1 MVKIKFKPSQV
12 EVTVPAGTNLLQV
25 TATAGVPVES
35 TCGGKGSCGKCKVK
49 VITGQYHAPSA
60 AELKHLTTKEL
71 QAGVIL
77 ACNHK
82 VQGNM
87 VILTQEQ
94 KDLPQRKTS
103 LQTTVPELETDPSVD
118 KILLNMNPPTIKDQ
132 LPDFERLLNSLSRQ
146 EIKVSRRVLA
156 TLPATLRNA
165 NFSVTTVLADK
176 QLLAVEPGDTTRSL
190 FGLAFD
196 IGTTTIV
203 GSLLNLL
210 TGEIV
215 ATAAVTNPQ
224 NIYGADIISRI
235 THAGKTGGLQQLQN
249 KVVEAINDIIKLLLK
264 KSALSPD
271 QLYEAVLVGNT
282 TMSHL
287 FLGVD
292 PTWLASAPFIPA
304 YSQPI
309 ELAAAEL
316 DLEMNPAGR
325 VLLLPNIAG
334 HVGSDTVAM
343 ILVTRLEQRLEQ
355 PKKISLAVDFGTN
368 GELVLAGR
376 GKILACSTAAGPAFE
391 GAQITCGMR
400 ATEGAIEAVRIN
412 REDIQVKV
420 IGEVPPRGI
429 CGSGL
434 VDVSAELLKAGMMNY
449 TGRLAAPEFV
459 LVPKEHSATGED
471 IVITQKDLRELQLAK
486 GAIYAGTKILLK
498 ELGAREED
506 ISEILLAGAF
516 GNYIRQESAL
526 TIGLL
531 PNLPTHQIISVGNAA
546 GNGAIL
552 ALISKKER
560 ARAFSLAKKVE
571 HIELSGRADF
581 QDEFVNALLFK
592 L

>member
-1 MVKIKFKPSQV
+1 MVKVKFRPSQA
-12 EVTVPAGTNLLQV
+12 EVTVPAETNLLQV
-25 TATAGVPVES
+25 ADIAGVPVEG

-49 VITGQYHAPSA
+49 VIAGHYHAPSA
-60 AELKHLTTKEL
+60 LELKHLTTKEL
-71 QAGVIL
+71 QAGIVL
-77 ACNHK
+77 ACRHK
-82 VQGNM
+82 VLENM

-94 KDLPQRKTS
+94 KDLPQRKIS
-103 LQTTVPELETDPSVD
+103 LQITASEVEIDPSVD
-118 KILLNMNPPTIKDQ
+118 KVLVNMNPPTIKDQ
-132 LPDFERLLNSLSRQ
+132 LPDCERLLNSLPRQ
-146 EIKVSRRVLA
+146 EIKINRGVLSA
-156 TLPATLRNA
+156 LPETLRDA
-165 NFSVTTVLADK
+165 KFSVTAVLAGK
-176 QLLAVEPGDTTRSL
+176 RLLTVEPGNTTGSL

-196 IGTTTIV
+196 IGTTTIA

-224 NIYGADIISRI
+224 NVYGADVISRI

-249 KVVEAINDIIKLLLK
+249 KVVVAINSIIRLLLK
-264 KSALSPD
+264 KSTLSPEH
-271 QLYEAVLVGNT
+271 LYETVLVGNT

-287 FLGVD
+287 FLGIN
-292 PTWLASAPFIPA
+292 PTWLASAPFIPV

-309 ELAAAEL
+309 KVSAAEL
-316 DLEMNPAGR
+316 GLEMNPAGR
-325 VLLLPNIAG
+325 VLVLPNIAG
-334 HVGSDTVAM
+334 HVGSDTVGM
-343 ILVTRLEQRLEQ
+343 ILATRLEQGLEQ

-368 GELVLAGR
+368 GELVLAGKGR
-376 GKILACSTAAGPAFE
+376 ILACSTAAGPAFE
-391 GAQITCGMR
+391 GAQIACGMR
-400 ATEGAIEAVRIN
+400 ATEGAIEAVTIN
-412 REDIQVKV
+412 KEAIRVKV
-420 IGEVPPRGI
+420 IGKVLPRGI

-434 VDVSAELLKAGMMNY
+434 VDVAAELLKAGMMDY
-449 TGRLAAPEFV
+449 TGRLTTSEFV
-459 LVPKEHSATGED
+459 LVPKKHSATGED

-498 ELGAREED
+498 ELGIREED
-506 ISEILLAGAF
+506 ISEVFLAGAF

-531 PNLPTHQIISVGNAA
+531 PNLPIHQIISVGNAA

-560 ARAFSLAKKVE
+560 ARAFSLAKRVE
-571 HIELSGRADF
+571 HVELSGRADF